1 MSAGSKKRNKTF
13 FAVLAAILIGV
24 LLFAVALEV
33 GKAEKAK
40 RRFISASERMA
51 LLDFAEALRDME
63 SAEQSGDIAALN
75 RAAGKAEA
83 YLSRAG
89 IGDCGDIYGVI
100 GGICRGEYGA
110 ESLTVISEAA
120 QKALDGDGGEALRAL
135 FNDRDKRTENSEE
148 TTEDQLSARVLKR
161 LGKARDDVAYNRAV
175 SFACPNAVFEECES
189 GADIIKYTGENIFIS
204 IAGESARVQMYC
216 FDRDVDSRYSV
227 SEEEAM
233 QTVKHLIKREKLKL
247 AEGKTEYI
255 DGIYSTTFAGSGEYS
270 DTPLVTIE
278 VYGDTGRLRKYDA
291 VNYYRIDR

>member
-1 MSAGSKKRNKTF
+1 MSVGSKRKNKTLL
-13 FAVLAAILIGV
+13 AVLAAILIGV

-33 GKAEKAK
+33 GKAEKEK
-40 RRFISASERMA
+40 RRFVSASERMA

-63 SAEQSGDIAALN
+63 SAERSGDLAALN

-89 IGDCGDIYGVI
+89 IGDCGEVYGVI
-100 GGICRGEYGA
+100 GGICSGEYGA
-110 ESLTVISEAA
+110 ESLAVISDAA
-120 QKALDGDGGEALRAL
+120 QKALDGDGGAALRSL
-135 FNDRDKRTENSEE
+135 FNDRDKREETTEE
-148 TTEDQLSARVLKR
+148 TTEDQLSSRVLKR

-189 GADIIKYTGENIFIS
+189 GAGIIKYAGENIYIS

-216 FDRDVDSRYSV
+216 FDRDVDGRYSV

-233 QTVKHLIKREKLKL
+233 QTVKHLLKREKLRL
-247 AEGKTEYI
+247 DDGKTEYR
-255 DGIYSTTFAGSGEYS
+255 DGIYSTIFAGEGEYA
-270 DTPLVTIE
+270 DIPLVTIE

-291 VNYYRIDR
+291 VNYYRIGR